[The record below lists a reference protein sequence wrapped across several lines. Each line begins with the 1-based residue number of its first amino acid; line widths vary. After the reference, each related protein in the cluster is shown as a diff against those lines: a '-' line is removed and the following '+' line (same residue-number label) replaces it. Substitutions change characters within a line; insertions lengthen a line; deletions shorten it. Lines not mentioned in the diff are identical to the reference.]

1 MRINLKQTISTLLIV
16 LAPAFCLFAKPVK
29 HVAADT
35 GQIVT
40 INNFDIPQLKRQRNI
55 YIYLPVG
62 YARSNKKYPV
72 LYLQDGQNVFRST
85 GVMGKNAWAVDS
97 ILNSMPAD
105 KQCIIVGISHG
116 EKYRI
121 TEYSPYDSKYGKE
134 EGIAYVNFLVET
146 LKPYIDEHYRTKRG
160 AKYNAVAGSSMGGLI
175 VTYAVHKYPDIFST
189 AGVFSPA
196 FWVNPELYNEVN
208 THPANKHSGYY
219 LTCGDVEGS
228 QETGDVI
235 KMDSTLH
242 SAGYSLK
249 QVPPTKINIGARH
262 NEKQWREAFPAFY
275 AWLIKRF

>member
-1 MRINLKQTISTLLIV
+1 
-16 LAPAFCLFAKPVK
+16 
-29 HVAADT
+29 
-35 GQIVT
+35 
-40 INNFDIPQLKRQRNI
+40 
-55 YIYLPVG
+55 
-62 YARSNKKYPV
+62 
-72 LYLQDGQNVFRST
+72 
-85 GVMGKNAWAVDS
+85 
-97 ILNSMPAD
+97 
-105 KQCIIVGISHG
+105 
-116 EKYRI
+116 
-121 TEYSPYDSKYGKE
+121 
-134 EGIAYVNFLVET
+134 
-146 LKPYIDEHYRTKRG
+146 
-160 AKYNAVAGSSMGGLI
+160 MGGLI
-175 VTYAVHKYPDIFST
+175 VTYAVHKYPDVFST

-249 QVPPTKINIGARH
+249 QVPPTKINIGAKH